1 MKDSLTDVSWARR
14 VGQDTGGR
22 PADGPPK
29 AGLAVSGSLTSI
41 ALAPADPGPAPRVAW
56 KRCRGRRPAVGPVS
70 RSAGQPVSR
79 SVGQSRTCGSP
90 SGSICTSGDTI
101 VGVPS
106 GAPAAAV
113 PATALGASGARPP
126 PVGSEKF
133 AYVADDNRWRM

>member
-56 KRCRGRRPAVGPVS
+56 KRCRGRRRAVGPVS

-79 SVGQSRTCGSP
+79 SVEDVRLAGPVELAVGGHDRGSAL
-90 SGSICTSGDTI
+90 G
-101 VGVPS
+101 
-106 GAPAAAV
+106 GACRGRAGHRLRRVLGAAA
-113 PATALGASGARPP
+113 PGGLG
-126 PVGSEKF
+126 E
-133 AYVADDNRWRM
+133 